1 MFYFHFLSEHSSSII
16 QEIAARYK
24 TDGLI
29 ATRKYLLAHVD
40 KWKRAKAKIAI
51 AGQSTAGK
59 SSFINFIRGVRFSDK
74 GYAKEGGGNTT
85 QFVKQ
90 YEHPKNKQLIYCDLP
105 GYGTTTV
112 TREVFSERV
121 NIKEYDIF
129 LIFFSGAPSTD
140 DKWLVTQLR
149 EVNIPFCFVR
159 TKFDQD
165 VESGKRNGKKKE
177 TVFAEIKRVI
187 SDAEDSMPELKD
199 ATRFIVSN
207 HKPSIGQMPQLITF
221 MQEKVIQVKFEA
233 ILFSIP
239 AFTKEIIDKKYI
251 QMAKRIQSVSL
262 YHAFGYLSFD
272 YKCSKIRDEITMYF
286 RVFELD
292 GASATEL
299 AVKHHYSEP
308 YILELI
314 KNFKSKMPRIVHEI
328 VPIYSVIQKYK
339 VCSQYLHNLLDELK
353 VDAYALYMNETQ
365 NIQN

>member
-1 MFYFHFLSEHSSSII
+1 MLEHSSSII
-16 QEIAARYK
+16 QEIAARLK
-24 TDGLI
+24 KDGLI
-29 ATRKYLLAHVD
+29 ATRKYLSALVD
-40 KWKRAKAKIAI
+40 KWKRAKVKIAV
-51 AGQSTAGK
+51 AGESMTGK

-74 GYAKEGGGNTT
+74 GYAKEGVGNTT
-85 QFVKQ
+85 KFVEH
-90 YEHPKNKQLIYCDLP
+90 YEHPKNKQLIYCDMP
-105 GYGTTTV
+105 GYGTTII
-112 TREVFSERV
+112 TREVFLERV
-121 NIKEYDIF
+121 NIREYDMFI
-129 LIFFSGAPSTD
+129 IFFAGAPSTN

-165 VESGKRNGKKKE
+165 VANGKRDGENKE
-177 TVFAEIKRVI
+177 TVFAAIKGVI
-187 SDAEDSMPELKD
+187 SEAEDSMPELKD
-199 ATRFIVSN
+199 AEIFIISS

-221 MQEKVIQVKFEA
+221 MQEKVIKVKFEA

-239 AFTKEIIDKKYI
+239 AFTKEIIDQKYI

-286 RVFELD
+286 RVLELD

-314 KNFKSKMPRIVHEI
+314 KNFK
-328 VPIYSVIQKYK
+328 
-339 VCSQYLHNLLDELK
+339 
-353 VDAYALYMNETQ
+353 
-365 NIQN
+365 